1 MFFRKI
7 GDILHVRTSVL
18 LKTAAAVCLA
28 ITLLTMLSCAHVVA
42 SEGYIVTSFSSTASE
57 GPATLVELDST
68 SSQTEDV
75 GYQTELQKDTV
86 IVTTD

>member
-1 MFFRKI
+1 MFFKKI
-7 GDILHVRTSVL
+7 HDILRAHTCVL
-18 LKTAAAVCLA
+18 LKAAAVVCLSF
-28 ITLLTMLSCAHVVA
+28 TLLTMLSCAHVVA

>member
-1 MFFRKI
+1 MFFKKI
-7 GDILHVRTSVL
+7 HDILHVRTSVL